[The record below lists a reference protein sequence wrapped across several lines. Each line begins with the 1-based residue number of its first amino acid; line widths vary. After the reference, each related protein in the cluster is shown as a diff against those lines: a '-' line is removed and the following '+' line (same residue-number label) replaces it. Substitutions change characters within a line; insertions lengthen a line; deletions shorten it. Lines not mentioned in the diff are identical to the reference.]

1 MCVCDSFLLFIIC
14 NSVYIFTFNCYT
26 YIYSCTFGMG
36 LVGRGCLYFGVL
48 VSFAVF
54 SLRQLTCM
62 HCVSGAVIT
71 QGFVWKC
78 FFSLLGGSLFQFF
91 T

>member
-1 MCVCDSFLLFIIC
+1 M
-14 NSVYIFTFNCYT
+14 
-26 YIYSCTFGMG
+26 
-36 LVGRGCLYFGVL
+36 GRGCLYFGVL

-71 QGFVWKC
+71 QGFVWKW
-78 FFSLLGGSLFQFF
+78 FFFIVGWQFDPIF
-91 T
+91 YMMIIH